1 MTITRVRRKRRRLTP
16 SRLPYGH
23 EHQVTAKAMV
33 ESYADGT
40 ARCPYADCPYPG
52 RWMWRSQGLD
62 AGHVVSRMLGGGAGP
77 KRLEHAHCN
86 RSHGATMGNAARKKR
101 AQVAGMKAAATA
113 ALRKAKW

>member
-16 SRLPYGH
+16 SRRPYGSAH
-23 EHQVTAKAMV
+23 KATARYMV

-40 ARCPYADCPYPG
+40 ARCPWRDCPYPG
-52 RWMWRSQGLD
+52 RVMWRAQGLD
-62 AGHVVSRMLGGGAGP
+62 AGHVVSRMIGGGAGP
-77 KRLEHAHCN
+77 LRLEHSHCN

-113 ALRKAKW
+113 ALRKGKW